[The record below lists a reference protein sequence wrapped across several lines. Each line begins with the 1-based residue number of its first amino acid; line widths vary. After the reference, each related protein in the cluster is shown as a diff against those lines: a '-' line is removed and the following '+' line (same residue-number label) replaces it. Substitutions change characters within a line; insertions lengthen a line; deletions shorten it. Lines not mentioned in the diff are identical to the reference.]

1 MARRLAAILAADV
14 VGYSRMM
21 HEDEEATHATFN
33 STMAMFVQPSVRRHS
48 GRIVKSTGDGFIAEF
63 ASAVEAVRCALEFQE
78 AVVRTASTVP
88 QKRRLLFR
96 VGIDV
101 GDVIIEKNDI
111 FGDHVNI
118 AARLEQ
124 LAEPG
129 GILVSGSVHD
139 YVRDRIVCHFEDS
152 GPRQVKNI
160 ARPIQAFAI
169 LPAGAGN
176 AHATTVVPAPSG
188 PSRAGIDRTTVAK
201 LQLFGA
207 VSLRIGEQEIN
218 LRSLKSRALL
228 GYIALTPNLRESR
241 ERLVGLLWSEST
253 ESQARAVL
261 RQVVREL
268 RDRIAQVGGEG
279 FNFGAYE
286 ISIEA
291 GSVGIDVVDVLAAAE
306 AGRVHPLLLERQHL
320 AEQLLAGLEEIDP
333 AFRVWLIAKRNM
345 LQDNLQR
352 GLEAG
357 LEGAPKGSAQEIDL
371 AKGLLNIDPTNEDA
385 CRRLMRARVAAGD
398 VAGAL
403 RIYKTLWDLLAEDY
417 DMEPSAET
425 QVLVAEIKGAPP
437 VLASRLAPAFPTTLS
452 DTSVMIAISVPP
464 PTVHQIDPEKQHL
477 VAGFRQHLIGSL
489 VRFREW
495 QVTDVSFEDAALGT
509 AGAAGRYEL
518 QSNVYQNGAA
528 LHLLLMLRHR
538 ETNVFI
544 WSDGFEL
551 NLERWFENQRRVV
564 QRIAVAL
571 NVNLSAEQLRRV
583 ADKPDVSLGI
593 YDRWLRCQTLIR
605 TFNLQHWENAE
616 RQFGEII
623 KAAPRFVP
631 AYCGLVDMHNTT
643 HIVYPGKLRSRE
655 REQQALILA
664 RQAVDLDPS
673 NMNAHRSLAWA
684 NAMAGQ
690 HALAVSHIET
700 AFELNSSDPW
710 THFSSAL
717 LLAFCGE
724 RERSRELIRLATEMA
739 LVPNKMHWAY
749 LVDIHF
755 LAGNYEEAIKVS
767 GNALQDHRTVR
778 AWRAA
783 SFAELGERDAAA
795 AEMRRFLQSIRAG
808 WFGAAPV
815 TDHAVARWLLHLYPI
830 SDAESWQRLRAGLE
844 KAGLPHADVEF
855 MDW

>member
-14 VGYSRMM
+14 AGYSRLM

-33 STMAMFVQPSVRRHS
+33 STMAGLVQPSVRRHA

-63 ASAVEAVRCALEFQE
+63 ASPVEAVRCALEFQE
-78 AVVRTASTVP
+78 AVVHKASTVP
-88 QKRRLLFR
+88 EKRRLLFR

-101 GDVIIEKNDI
+101 GDIIVEKNDI

-129 GILVSGSVHD
+129 GILISSSVHD
-139 YVRDRIVCHFEDS
+139 YVRDRISCRFEDT

-169 LPAGAGN
+169 LPAGADS
-176 AHATTVVPAPSG
+176 ARAATAVRAATRLPQAGTDRGPA
-188 PSRAGIDRTTVAK
+188 AK

-207 VSLRIGEQEIN
+207 VSLRIGEQEIA

-241 ERLVGLLWSEST
+241 ERLVGLLWSESS

-268 RDRIAQVGGEG
+268 RDRIAQVRSEG
-279 FNFGAYE
+279 FNFGTYE
-286 ISIEA
+286 IGFEA
-291 GSVGIDVVDVLAAAE
+291 GTVDVDVVDVLAAAE
-306 AGRVHPLLLERQHL
+306 AGRVHPLLLEQEHL
-320 AEQLLAGLEEIDP
+320 TEQLLAGLDEIDP

-345 LQDNLQR
+345 LRDSLQR
-352 GLEAG
+352 GLEKG
-357 LEGAPKGSAQEIDL
+357 LEVAPQGSAQEADL
-371 AKGLLNIDPTNEDA
+371 AKALLNIDPTNEEA
-385 CRRLMRARVAAGD
+385 CRRLMRARANAGD

-403 RIYKTLWDLLAEDY
+403 RIYKTLWDLLSEDY

-425 QVLVAEIKGAPP
+425 QVLVAEIKGAPSMLP
-437 VLASRLAPAFPTTLS
+437 SRMAPAYPTTLS
-452 DTSVMIAISVPP
+452 DTSVTIAISVPP
-464 PTVHQIDPEKQHL
+464 PTMHQINSDELHL
-477 VAGFRQHLIGSL
+477 VAGFRQHLINSL

-495 QVTDVSFEDAALGT
+495 QVTDAPFEEAALGT
-509 AGAAGRYEL
+509 SGTAGRYEL
-518 QSNVYQNGAA
+518 QTNVHQHGAA

-551 NLERWFENQRRVV
+551 NLEHWFENQRRVV
-564 QRIAVAL
+564 QRIAIAL

-583 ADKPDVSLGI
+583 ADRPDVSLGV

-616 RQFGEII
+616 KQFAEII
-623 KAAPRFVP
+623 QAAPRFVP

-655 REQQALILA
+655 REQQALTLA
-664 RQAVDLDPS
+664 RQAVELDPS

-684 NAMAGQ
+684 HAMAGQ
-690 HALAVSHIET
+690 HALATSHIET
-700 AFELNSSDPW
+700 AYDLNPSDPW
-710 THFSSAL
+710 THFSAAL

-724 RERSRELIRLATEMA
+724 RERSNQLVRLATETA
-739 LVPNKMHWAY
+739 LVPNKVHWAY

-755 LAGNYEEAIKVS
+755 LAGNYEQ
-767 GNALQDHRTVR
+767 ALIASDYAQDGHRTVR

-783 SFAELGERDAAA
+783 SFAQLGNMAAA
-795 AEMRRFLQSIRAG
+795 AEEAQKFLQSIRAG
-808 WFGAAPV
+808 WFGAEQAS
-815 TDHAVARWLLHLYPI
+815 DRAVARWLLHLYPI
-830 SDAESWQRLRAGLE
+830 SDAEPWERLRAGLE
-844 KAGLPHADVEF
+844 KAGLPRADIEF
-855 MDW
+855 MEW

>member
-14 VGYSRMM
+14 VGYSRLM

-33 STMAMFVQPSVRRHS
+33 STMAGFVQPSVSRHA
-48 GRIVKSTGDGFIAEF
+48 GRIVKSTGDGFVAEF
-63 ASAVEAVRCALEFQE
+63 VSAVEAVRCALEFQE
-78 AVVRTASTVP
+78 AVMRKASTVP
-88 QKRRLLFR
+88 EKRRLLFR

-101 GDVIIEKNDI
+101 GDIIVEKNDI

-129 GILVSGSVHD
+129 GILISGSVHD
-139 YVRDRIVCHFEDS
+139 YVRDRITCRFEDT

-160 ARPIQAFAI
+160 ARPIHAFAI
-169 LPAGAGN
+169 SPAGADS
-176 AHATTVVPAPSG
+176 AHAATAVRAAP
-188 PSRAGIDRTTVAK
+188 PQAGTDKATAAK
-201 LQLFGA
+201 LQLFGP
-207 VSLRIGEQEIN
+207 VSLRIGGQEIA

-241 ERLVGLLWSEST
+241 ERLVGLLWSESS

-268 RDRIAQVGGEG
+268 RKRIAQVRGKG
-279 FNFGAYE
+279 FNFGPYE
-286 ISIEA
+286 IGFEA
-291 GSVGIDVVDVLAAAE
+291 GTVGVDVVDVLAAAE
-306 AGRVHPLLLERQHL
+306 AGRVHPLLLEQQHL

-345 LQDNLQR
+345 LRDSLQHA
-352 GLEAG
+352 LEAG
-357 LEGAPKGSAQEIDL
+357 LEGAAQGSAQEADL
-371 AKGLLNIDPTNEDA
+371 AKALLNIDPTNEVA
-385 CRRLMRARVAAGD
+385 CQRLMRARAAAGD

-403 RIYKTLWDLLAEDY
+403 RIYKTLWDLLAADY

-437 VLASRLAPAFPTTLS
+437 ILASRLAPAFPTTLS

-477 VAGFRQHLIGSL
+477 VAGFRQHLIASL

-551 NLERWFENQRRVV
+551 NLQHWFENQRRVV
-564 QRIAVAL
+564 QRIAIAL
-571 NVNLSAEQLRRV
+571 NVNLSAEQLRRI
-583 ADKPDVSLGI
+583 ADRPDVSLGI

-616 RQFGEII
+616 RQFAEII
-623 KAAPRFVP
+623 QAAPRFVP

-643 HIVYPGKLRSRE
+643 HIVYPGKMRSRE
-655 REQQALILA
+655 REQQALALA
-664 RQAVDLDPS
+664 RQAVELDPS

-690 HALAVSHIET
+690 HALATSHIET
-700 AFELNSSDPW
+700 AYDLNPSDPW
-710 THFSSAL
+710 THFSAAL

-724 RERSRELIRLATEMA
+724 CERSSELISLATEMA

-755 LAGNYEEAIKVS
+755 LAGNYKEAIKAS

-783 SFAELGERDAAA
+783 SFAQLGDLDAAA
-795 AEMRRFLQSIRAG
+795 AEMRKFLQSIRAG

-815 TDHAVARWLLHLYPI
+815 TDRAVARWLLHLYPI
-830 SDAESWQRLRAGLE
+830 SDAESWQRLRTGLQ
-844 KAGLPHADVEF
+844 KAGLPHADIEF
-855 MDW
+855 MAW

>member
-14 VGYSRMM
+14 AGYSRLM
-21 HEDEEATHATFN
+21 HEDEEATHAIFN
-33 STMAMFVQPSVRRHS
+33 STMAEFVQPSVRRHA

-78 AVVRTASTVP
+78 AVARKASIVP
-88 QKRRLLFR
+88 EKRRLLFR

-101 GDVIIEKNDI
+101 GDIIIEKNDI

-129 GILVSGSVHD
+129 GILISSGVQN
-139 YVRDRIVCHFEDS
+139 YVRDRITYRVEDT
-152 GPRQVKNI
+152 GLRQVKNI
-160 ARPIQAFAI
+160 ARPIQVFAI
-169 LPAGAGN
+169 SPAGADS
-176 AHATTVVPAPSG
+176 APTVMRVPP
-188 PSRAGIDRTTVAK
+188 PQAK
-201 LQLFGA
+201 LQLFGV
-207 VSLRIGEQEIN
+207 VSLRIGEREIN

-228 GYIALTPNLRESR
+228 GYIALTPNQRETR

-253 ESQARAVL
+253 ESQARSVL

-268 RDRIAQVGGEG
+268 RERTAQTGAEC

-286 ISIEA
+286 IGFEA
-291 GSVGIDVVDVLAAAE
+291 GTVGTDVLDVLAATE
-306 AGRVHPLLLERQHL
+306 TGQVHPLLLERQHL
-320 AEQLLAGLEEIDP
+320 DEQLLAGLEELDP

-345 LQDNLQR
+345 LRESLQHALET
-352 GLEAG
+352 GLES
-357 LEGAPKGSAQEIDL
+357 APQGSSQEVDL
-371 AKGLLNIDPTNEDA
+371 ARALLNIDPTNEVA
-385 CRRLMRARVAAGD
+385 CRRLMRARAAAGD

-403 RIYKTLWDLLAEDY
+403 RIYKTLWDLLAADY

-437 VLASRLAPAFPTTLS
+437 ILASRLAPAFPTTLS
-452 DTSVMIAISVPP
+452 DVSVTIAISVPP
-464 PTVHQIDPEKQHL
+464 PRLHQIDPEKQHL
-477 VAGFRQHLIGSL
+477 VAGFREHLIASL

-518 QSNVYQNGAA
+518 QSNVYQNGAS

-538 ETNVFI
+538 ESNVFI

-583 ADKPDVSLGI
+583 ADQPDVSLSI

-623 KAAPRFVP
+623 NAAPRFVP

-643 HIVYPGKLRSRE
+643 HIVYPGKMRSRE
-655 REQQALILA
+655 REQQALVLA
-664 RQAVDLDPS
+664 RQAVELDPS
-673 NMNAHRSLAWA
+673 SMHAHRSLAWA

-690 HALAVSHIET
+690 HAMAVSHVEL
-700 AFELNSSDPW
+700 AYELNPSDPW

-724 RERSRELIRLATEMA
+724 RERSIELIRLATEMA

-749 LVDIHF
+749 LLDMHF
-755 LAGNYEEAIKVS
+755 LAGNYEDAIKAS
-767 GNALQDHRTVR
+767 DNALQDHRTVR

-783 SFAELGERDAAA
+783 SFAQLGNLDAAA
-795 AEMRRFLQSIRAG
+795 AEMRKFLESIRAG
-808 WFGAAPV
+808 WFGATPA
-815 TDHAVARWLLHLYPI
+815 TDRAVARWLLHLYPI
-830 SDAESWQRLRAGLE
+830 RDAEPWQRLRTGLE
-844 KAGLPHADVEF
+844 KAGLPHADIQF

>member
-1 MARRLAAILAADV
+1 MARRLVAILAADV
-14 VGYSRMM
+14 AGYSRLM

-33 STMAMFVQPSVRRHS
+33 SAMAGFVQPSVRRHG

-63 ASAVEAVRCALEFQE
+63 GSAVEAVRCALEFQQ
-78 AVVRTASTVP
+78 AIVRKASTVP
-88 QKRRLLFR
+88 EKRRLLFR

-101 GDVIIEKNDI
+101 GDIIIEKHDI

-129 GILVSGSVHD
+129 GILISGIVHD
-139 YVRDRIVCHFEDS
+139 YVRDRITCHFEDT
-152 GPRQVKNI
+152 GAREVKNI
-160 ARPIQAFAI
+160 ARPIQTFAI
-169 LPAGAGN
+169 SPAGADS
-176 AHATTVVPAPSG
+176 AHAATAVRGAPRQPQG
-188 PSRAGIDRTTVAK
+188 GADKAAAAK

-207 VSLRIGEQEIN
+207 VSLRIGEQEIA

-241 ERLVGLLWSEST
+241 ERLVGLLWSESS

-268 RDRIAQVGGEG
+268 RERIVQIGGKG
-279 FNFGAYE
+279 FNFGSYE
-286 ISIEA
+286 IGFEA
-291 GSVGIDVVDVLAAAE
+291 GTVSVDVVEVLAAAE
-306 AGRVHPLLLERQHL
+306 AGRVHPLLLEQQHL
-320 AEQLLAGLEEIDP
+320 PEQLFAGLEEIDP
-333 AFRVWLIAKRNM
+333 AFRVWLIARRNM
-345 LQDNLQR
+345 LRDSLQR
-352 GLEAG
+352 ALEAG
-357 LEGAPKGSAQEIDL
+357 LEGAPQGSAQEADL
-371 AKGLLNIDPTNEDA
+371 AKALLNLDPTNEDA
-385 CRRLMRARVAAGD
+385 CRRLMRARAAAGD

-425 QVLVAEIKGAPP
+425 QVLVAEIKGAPSMLP
-437 VLASRLAPAFPTTLS
+437 SRLAPAFPTTLS
-452 DTSVMIAISVPP
+452 DTSVTIAISVPP
-464 PTVHQIDPEKQHL
+464 PTMHQINSEKLHL
-477 VAGFRQHLIGSL
+477 VAGFRQHLIASL

-495 QVTDVSFEDAALGT
+495 QVTDASFEEVALGLS
-509 AGAAGRYEL
+509 GAAGRYEL
-518 QSNVYQNGAA
+518 QSNVHQHGGA

-551 NLERWFENQRRVV
+551 DLEHWFENQRRVV
-564 QRIAVAL
+564 QRIAIAL

-583 ADKPDVSLGI
+583 ADRPDISLGI

-616 RQFGEII
+616 RHFAEII
-623 KAAPRFVP
+623 QAAPRFVP

-655 REQQALILA
+655 REQQALTLA
-664 RQAVDLDPS
+664 RQAVELDPS
-673 NMNAHRSLAWA
+673 NMYAHRSLAWA

-690 HALAVSHIET
+690 HALATSHIET
-700 AFELNSSDPW
+700 AYDLNPSDPW
-710 THFSSAL
+710 TLFSAAL

-724 RERSRELIRLATEMA
+724 RERSSELVRLATETA
-739 LVPNKMHWAY
+739 LMPNKTHWAY

-755 LAGNYEEAIKVS
+755 LAGNYEQALRAS
-767 GNALQDHRTVR
+767 GNALDGHRTVR

-783 SFAELGERDAAA
+783 SFAQLGDMTAAA
-795 AEMRRFLQSIRAG
+795 AEARKFLESIRTA
-808 WFGAAPV
+808 WFGAEPV
-815 TDHAVARWLLHLYPI
+815 SDHAVARWLLHLYPI
-830 SDAESWQRLRAGLE
+830 SEAEPWHRLRAGLE
-844 KAGLPHADVEF
+844 NAGLPHVDIEF